1 MDSLYIGDVQR
12 ERVTFQR
19 AKNSGLKTSLIG
31 KWEEGVGFQ
40 ESRGEGDGLSHS
52 LWCGVHFWAA
62 LLDKRPP
69 PTQLH

>member
-40 ESRGEGDGLSHS
+40 ERASDFRKIGPQRSRGG
-52 LWCGVHFWAA
+52 
-62 LLDKRPP
+62 
-69 PTQLH
+69 